1 MADQEIVFERRG
13 AAGLV
18 TLNRPKA
25 LNALTHAMCVAMKAQ
40 LDEWAGDGKVEAVV
54 VQGAGDR
61 AFCAG
66 GDIRSLYE
74 SGKAGTSY
82 ARDFYRDEYL
92 LDALIKHYPKPY
104 VALISGIV
112 MGGGVGISVHGSF
125 RVADE
130 TTTFAMPETGI
141 GLFPDVG
148 GSYFL
153 PRIHSGVAM
162 GLYLALTGTRLTV
175 ADVYQEGIATNFVA
189 RKNRDALI
197 ERIAK
202 GEGPGR
208 ACKALATPMPDT
220 FAPDRREEIERMFGA
235 SSVEGILAPLDS
247 DVSDWAKETAAT
259 IRKKS
264 PTSTKL
270 AFRQLREGATLEFD
284 DCMRMEFRM
293 VNRIIKG
300 HDFYEGVRATI
311 IDKDNQP
318 RWRPADFSAVTGAD
332 IDAYFAPLGGD
343 ELRL

>member
-1 MADQEIVFERRG
+1 MEQEILFERRG
-13 AAGLV
+13 AIGLI

-25 LNALTHAMCVAMKAQ
+25 LNALTHAMCVSMKAQ
-40 LDEWAGDGKVEAVV
+40 LDEWASDGKIETVV

-74 SGKAGTSY
+74 SGKSGTPY
-82 ARDFYRDEYL
+82 AVEFYRDEYI
-92 LDALIKHYPKPY
+92 LDATIKHYPKSY

-112 MGGGVGISVHGSF
+112 MGGGVGVSVHGSH
-125 RVADE
+125 RIADE
-130 TTTFAMPETGI
+130 TTLFAMPETGI

-153 PRIHSGVAM
+153 PRIHDGSEM
-162 GLYLALTGTRLTV
+162 GMYLALTGTRLTV
-175 ADVYQEGIATNFVA
+175 ADVYQQGIATNFVA
-189 RKNRDALI
+189 RENREALV
-197 ERIAK
+197 ERLAE
-202 GEGPGR
+202 GEAPEN
-208 ACKALATPMPDT
+208 AFKALASPMPDT
-220 FAPDRREEIERMFGA
+220 FAPDHRREIARIFGA
-235 SSVEGILAPLDS
+235 ASVERVLADLDCER
-247 DVSDWAKETAAT
+247 SDWAREAAAT

-270 AFRQLREGATLEFD
+270 AFHQLKEGAKLEFD

-318 RWRPADFSAVTGAD
+318 KWRPADLDAVTDAE
-332 IDAYFAPLGGD
+332 IDAYFLPLGAD
-343 ELRL
+343 ELPL